1 MSQPNLSTIEQS
13 PLQNNRQS
21 VASILKASSSQI
33 INNPYPT
40 ETNSN
45 LVQEFRKY
53 IKILSIL

>member
-1 MSQPNLSTIEQS
+1 MSQSNLSTIEQP

-21 VASILKASSSQI
+21 VASILKGSSSQI
-33 INNPYPT
+33 INNPYPK
-40 ETNSN
+40 ETNNN